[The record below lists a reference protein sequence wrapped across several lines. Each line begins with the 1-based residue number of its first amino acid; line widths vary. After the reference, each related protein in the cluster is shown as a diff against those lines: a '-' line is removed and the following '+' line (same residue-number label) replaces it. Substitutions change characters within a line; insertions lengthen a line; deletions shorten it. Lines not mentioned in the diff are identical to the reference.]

1 MKVRVRYGYS
11 SYPTSAIS
19 ASTVDIFETTDK
31 SHSALIAMIK
41 AKYPSRHNIQIRS
54 IEVL

>member
-41 AKYPSRHNIQIRS
+41 AKYPSRHNIQIRF